1 MLIIWKAELIIQKV
15 ELTIKNLT
23 GSQTYRGNIAGW
35 RLILFPCRGI
45 ELTVEPANNINS
57 RKKGVF
63 SFACD
68 LDLFVLLK
76 VPIRLMFVIRLKM
89 RGTCRTCIV
98 IEARAWITLSTM
110 RVSKTRDVSALPH

>member
-1 MLIIWKAELIIQKV
+1 MESRVDHTKSRIDHKH
-15 ELTIKNLT
+15 LT

-45 ELTVEPANNINS
+45 ELTVEPANNI
-57 RKKGVF
+57 

-110 RVSKTRDVSALPH
+110 RVSKTEILQHYRINI

>member
-57 RKKGVF
+57 RKNGVF
-63 SFACD
+63 SFA
-68 LDLFVLLK
+68 
-76 VPIRLMFVIRLKM
+76 
-89 RGTCRTCIV
+89 
-98 IEARAWITLSTM
+98 
-110 RVSKTRDVSALPH
+110 

>member
-1 MLIIWKAELIIQKV
+1 MESRVDHTKSRIDHKH
-15 ELTIKNLT
+15 LT
-23 GSQTYRGNIAGW
+23 GSQTYRGNIVYCVQN
-35 RLILFPCRGI
+35 ILFPCRGI

-57 RKKGVF
+57 RKNGVF

-76 VPIRLMFVIRLKM
+76 VPIRLMFVIRLKI
-89 RGTCRTCIV
+89 RRTCRTCIV

-110 RVSKTRDVSALPH
+110 RVSKTEILQHYRINI